1 MLPPTIVGG
10 TAPTLVS
17 TTPVSVGPGSVW
29 SGLTGGTQSSPLAI
43 IPGALS
49 PGPPT
54 LHTIDNQKK
63 QQGLSPGTVLRVQ
76 GPHDRREA
84 NQVLGPPRE
93 DQAQRTAGIFNV
105 KGGQKSDVPGLAR
118 QGNVQPE
125 MLANPGPRGIHNGRV
140 PEHVPL
146 VPDKLAQRM
155 TARHG

>member
-1 MLPPTIVGG
+1 MLSQTIVGG
-10 TAPTLVS
+10 TAPTLAS
-17 TTPVSVGPGSVW
+17 NAPGSVGPGSVW

-105 KGGQKSDVPGLAR
+105 KGGQKSDVPGLER
-118 QGNVQPE
+118 QGNVQP
-125 MLANPGPRGIHNGRV
+125 GIITNLILRDI
-140 PEHVPL
+140 L
-146 VPDKLAQRM
+146 NR
-155 TARHG
+155 